1 MEMSAAPSMQLETAS
16 RRGIPRRPL
25 FVPLDVIVLRS
36 GIPENLPGRC
46 TDLSEGGVGAIVA
59 GELIPGQQVAIE
71 LRLPNMGVPVRSR
84 ALVRYQQRL
93 QCGLQFVGLT
103 PEQRQMIRYWA
114 SRVPARSVVQPK
126 EEPPAI
132 EAPVSGIERK
142 VRKIRVRLRR
152 FYLILA
158 LTVILAGLGW
168 WQWERSWKELEGTSA
183 ATPEPGAP
191 LKVSPEIMSRHISF
205 KTDPVYPE
213 AARQAG
219 LEGVVALDVV
229 IGSDG
234 TVKRLTPMSG
244 PDLLV
249 QAAMMAVESWKFES
263 YLLDGTPRDVETTV
277 TVEFR
282 LK

>member
-1 MEMSAAPSMQLETAS
+1 MSAAPSMQLDPAS
-16 RRGIPRRPL
+16 QRGIPRRPL

-84 ALVRYQQRL
+84 ALVRYQQLLR
-93 QCGLQFVGLT
+93 CGLQFVGLT
-103 PEQRQMIRYWA
+103 PEQREMIRYWA
-114 SRVPARSVVQPK
+114 SRVPAKPLVERE
-126 EEPPAI
+126 EEPTRIAAPA
-132 EAPVSGIERK
+132 VERK
-142 VRKIRVRLRR
+142 PRRIRVPLRR
-152 FYLILA
+152 FYALLA
-158 LTVILAGLGW
+158 LTVIVASFAW
-168 WQWERSWKELEGTSA
+168 WQWQRSWGELERTSA
-183 ATPEPGAP
+183 AASDTP
-191 LKVSPEIMSRHISF
+191 LRVSPEIMSRHITF

-213 AARQAG
+213 SARQLG
-219 LEGVVALDVV
+219 LQGVVALDVV

-234 TVKRLTPMSG
+234 AVKRLMPVSG

-249 QAAMMAVESWKFES
+249 QAATAAVESWRFEA
-263 YLLDGTPRDVETTV
+263 YLFEGRPKDVETTI

>member
-1 MEMSAAPSMQLETAS
+1 MSAAPSMQVDTAS
-16 RRGIPRRPL
+16 QRGIPRRPL

-46 TDLSEGGVGAIVA
+46 TDLSEAGVGAIVA

-93 QCGLQFVGLT
+93 RCGLQFVGLT
-103 PEQRQMIRYWA
+103 PEQREMIRYWA
-114 SRVPARSVVQPK
+114 SRVPAKPLNETTQ
-126 EEPPAI
+126 EPTKA
-132 EAPVSGIERK
+132 EAPAAERK
-142 VRKIRVRLRR
+142 TRKIRVPLRR
-152 FYLILA
+152 FYALLA
-158 LTVILAGLGW
+158 LTVIVASFAW
-168 WQWERSWKELEGTSA
+168 WQWERSWGELERTSA
-183 ATPEPGAP
+183 AASDAP
-191 LKVSPEIMSRHISF
+191 LRVSPEIISRHITF

-219 LEGVVALDVV
+219 TQGVVALDVV

-234 TVKRLTPMSG
+234 VVKRLTPVSG

-249 QAAMMAVESWKFES
+249 QAATAAVESWRFDS
-263 YLLDGTPRDVETTV
+263 YLFEGRPRDVETTI

>member
-1 MEMSAAPSMQLETAS
+1 MSAARSMQLDAS
-16 RRGIPRRPL
+16 SQRGAPRRPL

-59 GELIPGQQVAIE
+59 GELIMGQQVAIE
-71 LRLPNMGVPVRSR
+71 LRLPNMGVPIRAR

-103 PEQRQMIRYWA
+103 PEQREMIRYWA
-114 SRVPARSVVQPK
+114 SRVPTKTVEEPK
-126 EEPPAI
+126 EEPNLEATPAS
-132 EAPVSGIERK
+132 VERK
-142 VRKIRVRLRR
+142 VRRVRVRKQQ
-152 FYLILA
+152 FYAALA
-158 LTVILAGLGW
+158 LSLTVASLAW
-168 WQWERSWKELEGTSA
+168 WQWERSWKELERTSA
-183 ATPEPGAP
+183 AISDTPAP
-191 LKVSPEIMSRHISF
+191 LRVSPEIISRHITF
-205 KTDPVYPE
+205 KTDPAYPE
-213 AARQAG
+213 AARRAG
-219 LEGVVALDVV
+219 TQGVVALDVV

-234 TVKRLTPMSG
+234 AVKRLTPVSG

-249 QAAMMAVESWKFES
+249 QAAMAAVETWKFES
-263 YLLDGTPRDVETTV
+263 YLFEGKPRDVETTI

>member
-1 MEMSAAPSMQLETAS
+1 MSAAPSMQLDTAS
-16 RRGIPRRPL
+16 QRGIPRRPL

-93 QCGLQFVGLT
+93 RCGLQFVGLT
-103 PEQRQMIRYWA
+103 PEQREMIRYWA
-114 SRVPARSVVQPK
+114 SRVPVKPTAEREV
-126 EEPPAI
+126 EPTMSAVPAP
-132 EAPVSGIERK
+132 E
-142 VRKIRVRLRR
+142 RKIRKLRVRRR
-152 FYLILA
+152 QFYALLA
-158 LTVILAGLGW
+158 LSVVAAALGW

-183 ATPEPGAP
+183 AAP
-191 LKVSPEIMSRHISF
+191 DAPVKVSPEIMSRHITF

-219 LEGVVALDVV
+219 LQGVVALDVV

-234 TVKRLTPMSG
+234 AVKRLMPLGG

-249 QAAMMAVESWKFES
+249 QAATAAVESWRFES
-263 YLLDGTPRDVETTV
+263 YLFEGRPRDVETTI